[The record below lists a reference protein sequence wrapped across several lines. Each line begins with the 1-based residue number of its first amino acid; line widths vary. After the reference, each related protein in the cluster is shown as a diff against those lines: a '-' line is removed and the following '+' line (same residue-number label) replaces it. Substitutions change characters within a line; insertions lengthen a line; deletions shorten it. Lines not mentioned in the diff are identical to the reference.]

1 MDGLGLPAMPI
12 VGLSTSWSLYSVE
25 AQGLWTSGPRQ
36 PAVVLRG
43 VLGDANTSHNL
54 RRHVALIP
62 FGARSVG
69 KASAVPAVPVS
80 CAESQGHGTLK
91 GPRLARFRPNG
102 RVDHS
107 DRRWCASLVRAK
119 NVRLGGTARS
129 AGAPTRPGSPCFCWI
144 SGGWSERCHSAPGHL
159 PTDRQSL
166 FSDRI
171 GSATWQAGEPL
182 TPAGARG
189 REDAHRRI
197 PVRAQ
202 ATEWIE
208 SIVFSCGLCAAVGS
222 KTEEDRIESALSVA
236 TSSRNRLRLWTFKCF
251 KPLAADR
258 KRPMACHVH
267 RLRGR
272 RLVDPWPR
280 CLA

>member
-1 MDGLGLPAMPI
+1 MPI

-43 VLGDANTSHNL
+43 VGAMTSHNL

-80 CAESQGHGTLK
+80 CAESQGHGTHK

-144 SGGWSERCHSAPGHL
+144 SGGWSERCHSALGPGPPAHG
-159 PTDRQSL
+159 PSEPQE
-166 FSDRI
+166 SDRI
-171 GSATWQAGEPL
+171 GHVAGWRASD
-182 TPAGARG
+182 AGRRSRSRG
-189 REDAHRRI
+189 RSSSYSSSSTGHGMDR
-197 PVRAQ
+197 V
-202 ATEWIE
+202 
-208 SIVFSCGLCAAVGS
+208 
-222 KTEEDRIESALSVA
+222 DRIFVWSLPCA
-236 TSSRNRLRLWTFKCF
+236 
-251 KPLAADR
+251 
-258 KRPMACHVH
+258 
-267 RLRGR
+267 
-272 RLVDPWPR
+272 
-280 CLA
+280 CLAPQSAPKQKRIRSNQHFRLPPQAEIDFNLIQVL